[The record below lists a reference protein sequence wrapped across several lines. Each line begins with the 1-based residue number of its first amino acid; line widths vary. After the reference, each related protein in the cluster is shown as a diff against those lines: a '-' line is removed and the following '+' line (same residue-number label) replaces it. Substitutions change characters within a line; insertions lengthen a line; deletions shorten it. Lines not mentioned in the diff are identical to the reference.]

1 MREKLFYLFVV
12 ISFLSFGSVQA
23 KQKSLFR
30 VENDTILHI
39 CSNISEEDSWTF
51 YERDESD
58 SPYDYFISPLWH
70 FKNIVIDEGVD
81 SVHLGLC
88 LISARELSI
97 PSSLKYLYLP
107 EVPPCLEEVR
117 LNAKNPYYRWED
129 GTLYNRDKTQLY
141 FMLPSAVDSVLQIPE
156 TVEQVWTIPDRYYQT
171 CLSFSRIWE
180 GYPECSPKHIHY
192 SKIVFPKYCKRYP
205 EYHPSCDTLILLSDS
220 AVAHS
225 TMEALW
231 GRECGYE
238 KKFSCP
244 NSRFHCP
251 SGYVDC
257 PNYDVRKRD
266 TSWMRESYRLT
277 CIMENGDTLVGI
289 DTIPSERRIQSVK
302 IAGIAD
308 ENVRFCRYNYTYH
321 FYVTTYDTLYRLPL
335 EVFVKTEER
344 KPGPKWSDFG
354 EVRDSV
360 FTIREGV
367 DSLPYL
373 SDMPSFRKVI
383 IPKSMH
389 YIGTDITCDSVFIY
403 SDSLDGCFYGWF
415 YVWNRINAVYNYVEN
430 EQLYLSFKR
439 WLREERKS
447 AVVYCPN
454 ADIRKR
460 DMSLQQNTNKPVWK
474 DEKGNLIKNFT
485 YKRPIRYGAWLR
497 LELEGMDPKDLCVLD
512 RRKRF
517 LRKYNGSFVIEYDGR
532 NAELE
537 YAVWT
542 YDTLLPLQQKD
553 TLIPV
558 KRDGTPWK
566 EGCVREECVLY
577 YVPEGMSRH
586 SLLESGDSILMWR
599 SGDTIPRRYANRL
612 AFGFILKNGE
622 YNSSGTMVFDVLW
635 LDKRKYFRE
644 GYLISSD
651 NSEGGIWGIPKQ
663 CKEFWVRGIKEYWPD
678 CLPRGYS
685 SMHFYIGK

>member
-12 ISFLSFGSVQA
+12 ISFLSFGSVEA

-30 VENDTILHI
+30 VENDTILHV
-39 CSNISEEDSWTF
+39 CSNLSEEDSWTF

-58 SPYDYFISPLWH
+58 SPFDYFISPLWH

-107 EVPPCLEEVR
+107 EVPPGLEEVR

-156 TVEQVWTIPDRYYQT
+156 TVEQVWTIPDRYYQKG
-171 CLSFSRIWE
+171 LSFSRIWE
-180 GYPECSPKHIHY
+180 GYPERSPEHIHY
-192 SKIVFPKYCKRYP
+192 SKIVFPKHCKRYP

-277 CIMENGDTLVGI
+277 CVTDDGDTLVGV
-289 DTIPSERRIQSVK
+289 DTIPSGRSILSVK

-308 ENVRFCRYNYTYH
+308 ENVRFCMYNDTYH
-321 FYVTTYDTLYRLPL
+321 FYVATYDTLYQLPL

-360 FTIREGV
+360 FIIREGV
-367 DSLPYL
+367 DSFLYL
-373 SDMPSFRKVI
+373 SDRPSSFRKVI

-403 SDSLDGCFYGWF
+403 SDSLDGWFYGC
-415 YVWNRINAVYNYVEN
+415 WNRINAGYNYVEN

-439 WLREERKS
+439 WLRKERES

-460 DMSLQQNTNKPVWK
+460 DMTLQQNTNKPVWK
-474 DEKGNLIKNFT
+474 DMKGNVIKNFT
-485 YKRPIRYGAWLR
+485 YNRPIRYGALLR
-497 LELEGMDPKDLCVLD
+497 LEIEGMDPKDLCVLD

-517 LRKYNGSFVIEYDGR
+517 LRKYDGSFVIEYDGR

-558 KRDGTPWK
+558 KRNGTPWK

-577 YVPEGMSRH
+577 YVPEGISRH

-622 YNSSGTMVFDVLW
+622 YNSSGTMVFNVLW
-635 LDKRKYFRE
+635 LDKRKYFRK
-644 GYLISSD
+644 GYLIRSD

-663 CKEFWVRGIKEYWPD
+663 YKEFWVRGITEYWPD
-678 CLPRGYS
+678 CIGRLYS
-685 SMHFYIGK
+685 SMHFYIKR